1 MLNPRERTLL
11 LESLRP
17 PARYELDFA
26 IGTTF
31 TLDLI
36 ALLTAPLAFTLFDWE
51 DREGRPSADPLA
63 LLEALRRNAS
73 RILIFCQAGQI
84 KVPPSNQPLL
94 THLESSVIEVK
105 TPHPAGVFHPKTWLL
120 RFAAAGEP
128 VRYRFLCLS
137 RNLTFDQ
144 CWDTAL
150 ALDGELVDRQ
160 RAIAT
165 NHPLGEFVAALPSLA
180 RRPLVG
186 VLAQRV
192 SDMADEVRRVR
203 FELPEG
209 FEEIRFHPLGI
220 PDAGKWPFRGR
231 IDRMLV
237 LSPFISEDCLRRLSA
252 NGSGHV
258 LVSRPDCLEGLS
270 PAVFRDFKRV
280 CILDEAAE
288 SGEELPGAV
297 EVARDGG
304 LLSGLHAKLYVA
316 DRGREASVW
325 TGSAN
330 ATEAAFGQNV
340 ELLVELAGRKSV
352 CGIGAILGEAG
363 EKPSFGDLLRDF
375 PPPAEAPPSDEVARQ
390 LEQRLDEARQAITDM
405 VLAATLRAEP
415 GADQYALTLASAEAC
430 TLPAD
435 TRCRCW
441 SVTLREDI
449 ARDLVSERGVEV
461 DFGRVSFEAITAFF
475 AFEVTTRVEQR
486 TASDRFVLNVPL
498 TGAPANRH
506 DRLLL
511 AILSDRERV
520 LRFLLILL
528 TGGGLE
534 GSLGLLLPPK
544 AGDNG
549 GGNFGLG
556 RSTLFEALVRTLDR
570 DAGRLDQIAR
580 LVDDLRHTAEGAALP
595 PDEFDSVWAPI
606 WAARQGL
613 AR

>member
-17 PARYELDFA
+17 PAGYELDFA

-51 DREGRPSADPLA
+51 DREGRPAADPLT

-73 RILIFCQAGQI
+73 RILIFCQTGQI
-84 KVPPSNQPLL
+84 KVPPSNRPLL
-94 THLESSVIEVK
+94 AHLEDSVVEVK
-105 TPHPAGVFHPKTWLL
+105 TPHPAGVFHPKAWLL
-120 RFAAAGEP
+120 RFAAAGVP
-128 VRYRFLCLS
+128 IRYRFLCLS

-160 RAIAT
+160 RAIAV

-180 RRPLVG
+180 RRPLAG
-186 VLAQRV
+186 ALAQRV
-192 SDMADEVRRVR
+192 SDIADEVRRVR

-231 IDRMLV
+231 IDRMLI
-237 LSPFISEDCLRRLSA
+237 LSPFISEGCLSRLTS
-252 NGSGHV
+252 NGSDHV

-270 PAVFRDFKRV
+270 PAVFQGFKRV
-280 CILDEAAE
+280 CILDESAE
-288 SGEELPGAV
+288 SGEEMPGAV
-297 EVARDGG
+297 EVARDGA

-316 DRGREASVW
+316 DRGRDASVW

-340 ELLVELAGRKSV
+340 ELLVELTGRKSV

-375 PPPAEAPPSDEVARQ
+375 PAPAEAPPSDEVAQQ
-390 LEQRLDEARQAITDM
+390 LEQRLEEARRAISGLA
-405 VLAATLRAEP
+405 LAATLRAES
-415 GADQYALTLASAEAC
+415 GTDQYALTLGAAESC
-430 TLPAD
+430 TLPPD
-435 TRCRCW
+435 TSCRCW
-441 SVTLREDI
+441 PVTLRADF
-449 ARDLVSERGVEV
+449 ARDLASGTPVNI
-461 DFGRVSFEAITAFF
+461 DFGLVSFEALTAFF
-475 AFEVTTRVEQR
+475 AFEVTTRVGQR
-486 TASDRFVLNVPL
+486 TASDRFVLNVSL

-506 DRLLL
+506 ERLLL
-511 AILSDRERV
+511 AILSDRGSV

-528 TGGGLE
+528 TAGGLD
-534 GSLGLLLPPK
+534 GSLGLLPPK

-556 RSTLFEALVRTLDR
+556 HRTLFEALVRTLDR

-580 LVDDLRHTAEGAALP
+580 LVDDLRHTAEGAALL
-595 PDEFDSVWAPI
+595 PDGFDSVWAPI